1 MLKEWKER
9 IIQFK
14 EKYLNIEAI
23 KNNKKVLIA
32 GGCALALIIVFVGF
46 FALNHHNNKAL
57 EELKA
62 LSEEQE
68 NEEEVQAEDD
78 QTLIVDIGGE
88 VKNPM
93 LAQLPSGS
101 RIGDAITAAGGTTE
115 KADLSNINRA
125 QLLED
130 GQKIYI
136 PSTDG
141 SSSQTVSNSSTS
153 SDTKASNQKVNINTA
168 NDEQLRTLSG
178 VGPATA
184 EKIINYRTKEG
195 AFKTIDDL
203 KNVDGI
209 GDKTFE
215 KLKDKICV

>member
-23 KNNKKVLIA
+23 KNNKKVVIA

-68 NEEEVQAEDD
+68 NDEKVQAEDD

-141 SSSQTVSNSSTS
+141 SSSQSSISGSASASTQV
-153 SDTKASNQKVNINTA
+153 SNQKVNINTA